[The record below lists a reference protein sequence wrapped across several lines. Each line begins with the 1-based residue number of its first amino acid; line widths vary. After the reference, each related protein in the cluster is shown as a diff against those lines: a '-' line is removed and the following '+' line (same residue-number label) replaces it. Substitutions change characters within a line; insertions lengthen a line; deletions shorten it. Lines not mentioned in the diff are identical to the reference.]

1 MRELWLLTYK
11 TVRNRRIGFF
21 LSIVSIAISVVLL
34 LGVDMLRKDIKAHF
48 LHTVSDT
55 DLIVAAPNGAVEIL
69 LELVFHL
76 GDEGSRIA
84 WEDFQKLSAWPQIAW
99 SVPIALGD
107 EHRGFSVVGT
117 DNGYFTHYKYGGKQ
131 SLTFSSGQGFEGFYD
146 VVVGA
151 DVARK
156 LHYKIGDAILLSHG
170 HGHGAHRH
178 ANRPFKISGILSATM
193 TPNDDTVFVAL
204 KALEAIHIEWQSG
217 RFIDMHLSSE
227 DLEKMNTVPKHL
239 SGILLG
245 LKNHSEILGVQ
256 NAIDQ
261 MKDASLKAVIPAK
274 ALAKLWMVM
283 GKMENVLLFIS
294 AMVFIAAVFGM
305 VATML
310 STLNERRR
318 EIAILRTLGARPH
331 HIFILFVM
339 ESLATVTLGIAAGLI
354 VLELGLFGAELFF
367 SGSMALSKLPDGT
380 EWMML
385 LFMLFGALLA
395 SFIPAYQAYKQSLKD
410 GLTVRL

>member
-1 MRELWLLTYK
+1 MSELWFLTYK
-11 TVRNRRIGFF
+11 TVRNRKIGFF
-21 LSIVSIAISVVLL
+21 LSIASIAISVILL

-69 LELVFHL
+69 LELIFHL
-76 GDEGSRIA
+76 GDEGSRIE
-84 WEDFQKLSAWPQIAW
+84 WEGFKKLSNLPQIAW

-117 DNGYFTHYKYGGKQ
+117 DNGYFAHYKYGGKKA
-131 SLTFSSGQGFEGFYD
+131 LIFSSGQGFEDFYD

-151 DVARK
+151 DVAEK

-170 HGHGAHRH
+170 HGHDAHRH
-178 ANRPFKISGILSATM
+178 ANRPFRISGILSPTM
-193 TPNDDTVFVAL
+193 TPNDETVFVAL

-239 SGILLG
+239 SGILVG
-245 LKNHSEILGVQ
+245 LKDHSEILRVQ
-256 NAIDQ
+256 NMIDQ
-261 MKDASLKAVIPAK
+261 MKDTSLKAVIPAK
-274 ALAKLWMVM
+274 ALAKLWKVM

-294 AMVFIAAVFGM
+294 AMVFVAAVFGM

-318 EIAILRTLGARPH
+318 EIAILRTLGARPY
-331 HIFILFVM
+331 HIFTLFVM
-339 ESLATVTLGIAAGLI
+339 ESLATVALGITAGLV
-354 VLELGLFGAELFF
+354 VLELCLFGGDLFF
-367 SGSMALSKLPDGT
+367 TGSMALSKLPDGV

-385 LFMLFGALLA
+385 LLMMFGAFLA
-395 SFIPAYQAYKQSLKD
+395 SCVPAYQAYKHSLKD